1 MRNYLNEQ
9 KTIRLFLIFLIFSS
23 LLSLSIGW
31 SIGWGSGLGYC
42 SALGIKLLQK
52 IGVEIDG
59 SMIKDIIKF
68 YYKTGG
74 S

>member
-9 KTIRLFLIFLIFSS
+9 KTIRSFLIFLIFSS